1 MTTNTSGRWAPRIT
15 TLLVWA
21 LVAGSL
27 TLWWLRLAVQAPTA
41 PPVAAAVP
49 VAPPSDP
56 ATLAR
61 ALGALGRA
69 ATASAAE
76 PAPAEAS
83 RFALLGVVVRRDN
96 GAALIAIDGKPAKPF
111 RVGAR
116 VDEGLVLQ
124 SVSARSVVLAAE
136 PDGPPRMTLELPP
149 RRP

>member
-1 MTTNTSGRWAPRIT
+1 MMTNTSGRWGPRIT

-27 TLWWLRLAVQAPTA
+27 TLWWLRLAVQAPPA
-41 PPVAAAVP
+41 PPVAAAAP

-56 ATLAR
+56 AALAR
-61 ALGALGRA
+61 ALGVLEQV
-69 ATASAAE
+69 AE
-76 PAPAEAS
+76 APAPAPAEAS
-83 RFALLGVVVRRDN
+83 RFALLGVVMRRHN

-111 RVGAR
+111 RVGAK

-124 SVSARSVVLAAE
+124 SVSSRSAVLAAA